1 MYACPVYISIYVY
14 KQHRTEASKFNLNGY
29 KQFTQTTKVIP
40 PDFWNHWVPLVNSSI
55 IVPVIQKPHYVLSQY
70 STCQSSIITMMMY
83 PIVLIRRYS
92 IGSSLSYSMICFFV
106 FILFYIKSF
115 VPKIIHINGRLIKL
129 CSDSNI
135 CKRIP
140 IHILLQR

>member
-1 MYACPVYISIYVY
+1 MYACPMYISIYVN

-55 IVPVIQKPHYVLSQY
+55 IVPVIQKPHYVLSQH
-70 STCQSSIITMMMY
+70 STCQSSITTMMMY

-92 IGSSLSYSMICFFV
+92 IGSSLSYSMICFLCFH
-106 FILFYIKSF
+106 FILYKIVCS
-115 VPKIIHINGRLIKL
+115 KIIHINGRLIKL
-129 CSDSNI
+129 CSDSLI

-140 IHILLQR
+140 IHILLQI